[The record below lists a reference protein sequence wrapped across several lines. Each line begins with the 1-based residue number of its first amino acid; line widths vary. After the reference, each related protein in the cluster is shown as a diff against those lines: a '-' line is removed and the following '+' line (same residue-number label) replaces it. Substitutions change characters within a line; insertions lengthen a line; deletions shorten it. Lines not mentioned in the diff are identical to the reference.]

1 MAAFEF
7 PQDFVFGTATASY
20 QIEGAAGEDGRGES
34 IWDHFSHT
42 PGKTFKGHT
51 GDVACDHYHRADED
65 IALMTNLGVGAYRF
79 SIAWP
84 RIIPD
89 GDGPVNPKGL
99 DWYSRL
105 VDKLLAAGITPFAT
119 MYHWDLPQALEGKHG
134 GWRSRK
140 TPEAF
145 ARYAATIVERL
156 GDRVKHWFTLNEI
169 PCTVFLGHGSGRH
182 APGATED
189 VGVLNQIQH
198 HCLLA
203 HGHGVRAV
211 REHGGEGAEVGL
223 VHNATC
229 RIPVLEAPE
238 HIEAAGRCF
247 EEANGPM
254 LSPVARGCYPA
265 EWLDEMDDDAPEV
278 TPGDMELIASPT
290 DFLGF
295 NVYGGLYVEADGSE
309 KGHRIVEF
317 PAGYPHAL
325 AEWIKFTP
333 QAVYWGV
340 RFLHERY
347 GFARVYISENGCAM
361 DDQLEDGRVDDLDRM
376 FYYRLYLQQAQR
388 AAADGLPLA
397 GYFAWSLMDNFE
409 WAEGYNHRFG
419 LHYVDFETLERTAKL
434 SAKYYGACV
443 RARRVM

>member
-1 MAAFEF
+1 MARNEF
-7 PQDFVFGTATASY
+7 PQNFIFGTATASY

-34 IWDHFSHT
+34 IWDRFSHT

-51 GDVACDHYHRADED
+51 GDVACDHYHRVDED
-65 IALMTNLGVGAYRF
+65 IRLMKDLGVGAYRF

-89 GDGPVNPKGL
+89 GDGAVNPKGL

-105 VDKLLAAGITPFAT
+105 VDSLLAAGITPFAT
-119 MYHWDLPQALEGKHG
+119 LYHWDLPQSLEDKHG

-145 ARYAATIVERL
+145 ARYAATIVEHL
-156 GDRVKHWFTLNEI
+156 GDRVKRWFTLNEM
-169 PCTVFLGHGSGRH
+169 PCTVFLGHATGRH

-189 VGVLNQIQH
+189 VSVLNRIQH

-211 REHGGEGAEVGL
+211 REHGGPGAQVGL

-229 RIPVLEAPE
+229 RIPLLETPE
-238 HIEAAGRCF
+238 HIEAAARCF
-247 EEANGPM
+247 MEPNGPM
-254 LSPVARGCYPA
+254 LEPVVRGRYPA
-265 EWLDEMDDDAPEV
+265 EWLESMGDDAPRPE
-278 TPGDMELIASPT
+278 PGDMDLIASPT

-295 NVYGGLYVEADGSE
+295 NVYGGLYVEADDSDRGY
-309 KGHRIVEF
+309 RIVEF
-317 PAGYPHAL
+317 PPCYPRAL
-325 AEWIKFTP
+325 AEWIKFVP

-340 RFLHERY
+340 RLLHERY
-347 GFARVYISENGCAM
+347 GFDRIYISENGCAM
-361 DDQLEDGRVDDLDRM
+361 DDQLEDGRVDDLDRLL
-376 FYYRLYLQQAQR
+376 YYRLYLEQAQR
-388 AAADGLPLA
+388 ATAEGLPLA

-419 LHYVDFETLERTAKL
+419 LHYVDFETQQRTAKL
-434 SAKYYGACV
+434 SAKYYAACI